1 MTTLAPYPDSPGAGL
16 PRASI
21 AHESV
26 DAMDC
31 RVGNDEGTGRRRAAD
46 GFVMVAVLWILGA
59 LATLAS
65 IYSVYI
71 IDTAVAFK
79 THDDRLQA
87 EGLVSAALELTAHQ
101 ITARPPDGERR
112 NNGSFGFRLGNA
124 FVSVQFRSESARID
138 LNRASKELL
147 AGLFYGFGAKPE
159 DALMYADRIIAWR
172 TKPGPGQDAEAS
184 FYQAAGRRYVRR
196 GGPFPHPAE
205 LWLVHGI
212 PEVLIERA
220 MPFITV
226 YSGSAQVNVMDA
238 PAEVLAALPGMTP
251 DRLQAVLQQRTA
263 MPQTP
268 QNGQVLL
275 SLLGEAQSQ
284 ATIESTKTI
293 RVAAQVRLDSGRQ
306 LGAEVVIY
314 VPDADS
320 EPYNVLSWRD
330 GLDE

>member
-1 MTTLAPYPDSPGAGL
+1 MMSLVPFMQA
-16 PRASI
+16 
-21 AHESV
+21 
-26 DAMDC
+26 
-31 RVGNDEGTGRRRAAD
+31 GRRRPPD
-46 GFVMVAVLWILGA
+46 GFVIVAVLWILGA

-65 IYSVYI
+65 IYSVYV
-71 IDTAVAFK
+71 IDTAFAFK
-79 THDDRLQA
+79 AHDDRLQA
-87 EGLVSAALELTAHQ
+87 EGLIKAALELTAHQ
-101 ITARPPDGERR
+101 VVARQDGERR
-112 NNGSFGFRLGNA
+112 SNGSFGFQLGNA
-124 FVSVQFRSESARID
+124 FVSVQFRSEAARID
-138 LNRASKELL
+138 LNRAPKELL
-147 AGLFYGFGAKPE
+147 AGLFYSFGAKPE
-159 DALMYADRIIAWR
+159 DALLYADRIVAWR
-172 TKPGPGQDAEAS
+172 TKPTPGQDAEAS
-184 FYQAAGRRYVRR
+184 FYQAAGRRYVPR
-196 GGPFPHPAE
+196 GAPFPHPAE

-220 MPFITV
+220 MPFVTV
-226 YSGSAQVNVMDA
+226 YSGTAQVNILDA

-268 QNGQVLL
+268 QNGQLLL

>member
-1 MTTLAPYPDSPGAGL
+1 
-16 PRASI
+16 
-21 AHESV
+21 
-26 DAMDC
+26 
-31 RVGNDEGTGRRRAAD
+31 
-46 GFVMVAVLWILGA
+46 MVAVLWILGA

-79 THDDRLQA
+79 AHDDRLQA
-87 EGLVSAALELTAHQ
+87 EGLISAAVELTAHQ
-101 ITARPPDGERR
+101 VTARPPDGERR
-112 NNGSFGFRLGNA
+112 NNGSFGFRLGNG
-124 FVSVQFRSESARID
+124 FVSVQFRSEAARID

-184 FYQAAGRRYVRR
+184 YYQAAGRRYVPR

-220 MPFITV
+220 MPFVTV
-226 YSGSAQVNVMDA
+226 YSGSAQVNVLDA

-251 DRLQAVLQQRTA
+251 DRLQAVLQQRA
-263 MPQTP
+263 ATP
-268 QNGQVLL
+268 QNGQILL
-275 SLLGEAQSQ
+275 SLLGQAEAN
-284 ATIESTKTI
+284 ATIESNKTI
-293 RVAAQVRLDSGRQ
+293 RVAVQVRLDNGRQ
-306 LGAEVVIY
+306 LGSEVVIY
-314 VPDADS
+314 VADADN
-320 EPYNVLSWRD
+320 EPYHVLAWRD